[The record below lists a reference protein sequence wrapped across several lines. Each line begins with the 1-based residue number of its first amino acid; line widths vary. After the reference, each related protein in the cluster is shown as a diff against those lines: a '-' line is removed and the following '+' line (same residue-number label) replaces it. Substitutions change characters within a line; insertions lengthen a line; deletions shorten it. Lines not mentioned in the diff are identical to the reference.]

1 MSFSALAGLL
11 GGASSTVLGLSQI
24 GLSAYNMY
32 RQQQN
37 YDQNYNL
44 QRDMA
49 YYNMN
54 LQNQIFAREDN
65 AVQRRVADLK
75 AAGLS
80 PVLAAGSSANAGTI
94 VHTETPQRE
103 RAQIPDILGTIMSL
117 MKMKEDIS
125 NTVAQ
130 RDLIKAQ
137 VTSAKSNTF
146 KNLYD
151 LEKISADIAN
161 KNIDTAIKSHDY
173 NIFKKTG
180 TTSQGGTITKEL
192 RNAQG
197 LIDSISNGSTKG
209 VVNELLNKAIES
221 QKNSIQNRKPDFYRN
236 GKGYYINK

>member
-1 MSFSALAGLL
+1 MFGGIGSILDAFTNAALGT
-11 GGASSTVLGLSQI
+11 ASLGLN
-24 GLSAYNMY
+24 AYNMY
-32 RQQQN
+32 QQQQN
-37 YDQNYNL
+37 FSTNYEWQKAL
-44 QRDMA
+44 FG
-49 YYNMN
+49 YNVG
-54 LQNQIFAREDN
+54 LQNIMFSREDN

-80 PVLAAGSSANAGTI
+80 PVLAAGQAANAGPVI
-94 VHTETPQRE
+94 HQDAPQRQ
-103 RAQIPDILGTIMSL
+103 RAQIPDLLGAVMSL

-137 VTSAKSNTF
+137 EINAKSNTF

-151 LEKISADIAN
+151 LEKTRADIAN

-180 TTSQGGTITKEL
+180 TTSQGGTLTREL

-197 LIDSISNGSTKG
+197 LMDSIINNGSTNG
-209 VVNELLNKAIES
+209 IVSELLGKAIES

>member
-1 MSFSALAGLL
+1 MFGSVFDSFTNAALGTANL
-11 GGASSTVLGLSQI
+11 

-32 RQQQN
+32 QQQQN
-37 YDQNYNL
+37 FNTNYDWQRSVFGYNVG
-44 QRDMA
+44 
-49 YYNMN
+49 
-54 LQNQIFAREDN
+54 LQNTMLSREDN

-80 PVLAAGSSANAGTI
+80 PVLAAGQAANSGPVIHQSAP
-94 VHTETPQRE
+94 ERQ
-103 RAQIPDILGTIMSL
+103 RAQIPDMLGAVMSL

-137 VTSAKSNTF
+137 EINAKSNTF

-151 LEKISADIAN
+151 LDKTRADIAN

-197 LIDSISNGSTKG
+197 LIDSIINNGSTKG
-209 VVNELLNKAIES
+209 IVNELLNKAIES
-221 QKNSIQNRKPDFYRN
+221 QKNSIQNRKPDFNRN

>member
-1 MSFSALAGLL
+1 MIGGILDAFTNAALGT
-11 GGASSTVLGLSQI
+11 ASL

-32 RQQQN
+32 QQQKN
-37 YDQNYNL
+37 YDQNYNF
-44 QRDMA
+44 QRNMA

-80 PVLAAGSSANAGTI
+80 PVLAAGSAANAGTV

-103 RAQIPDILGTIMSL
+103 RAQLPDVIGTIMSL

-137 VTSAKSNTF
+137 EINAKSNTF

-151 LEKISADIAN
+151 LEKIGSDIAN

-180 TTSQGGTITKEL
+180 TTSQGGTITREL
-192 RNAQG
+192 RNVQG
-197 LIDSISNGSTKG
+197 MMDLITNGSTKG

-236 GKGYYINK
+236 GKGYYINR